1 MYSLIKRLC
10 IAIGKKPLPINVLNI
25 MVAVMLSL
33 FVSNEILA
41 ATPRTPSQ
49 ALPKMFQKPSS
60 VDYYEMKRQEAIIP
74 KIPEIEIKQ
83 QEDTGITITPETLII
98 LAPIQLQKI
107 ISVDKYQQRIIGK
120 EQSVSDLYDI
130 ALEIEKDFNEK
141 GYPLVRVIL
150 PTQELEPEQATLFF
164 KVIDG

>member
-74 KIPEIEIKQ
+74 KNTRNRNK
-83 QEDTGITITPETLII
+83 TTRRHRNNNYT
-98 LAPIQLQKI
+98 
-107 ISVDKYQQRIIGK
+107 
-120 EQSVSDLYDI
+120 
-130 ALEIEKDFNEK
+130 
-141 GYPLVRVIL
+141 
-150 PTQELEPEQATLFF
+150 
-164 KVIDG
+164 